1 MIVDAKGLPLYTEN
15 KVALGKGLPD
25 WAAGLTNRF
34 SYKGITLQFL
44 IDMKFGMD
52 VYSMTNSLAA
62 TRGLLDVTTE
72 GRDEFNAAR
81 AQAAAN
87 DPNFAIGT
95 WVPTAGYVANG
106 VVNTGTAENPTY
118 VQNTTPVNPQTYWTD
133 VFNNTPAP
141 FIYDAS
147 YVKLREVSLGYTIPK
162 SVFGKS
168 INSIYVSAFA
178 RNLLTFNKDLPNID
192 PESMYTSGN
201 GQGFEY
207 GSLPSRKSY
216 GFNIKVTF

>member
-1 MIVDAKGLPLYTEN
+1 
-15 KVALGKGLPD
+15 
-25 WAAGLTNRF
+25 
-34 SYKGITLQFL
+34 
-44 IDMKFGMD
+44 MKFGMD

-62 TRGLLDVTTE
+62 QKGLLDVTTE
-72 GRDEFNAAR
+72 GRDAYNAAR
-81 AQAAAN
+81 AEAVAN
-87 DPNFAIGT
+87 DPNFSQAT
-95 WVPTAGYVANG
+95 WIPTAGYVANG
-106 VVNTGTAENPTY
+106 VVNTGTAANPVY
-118 VQNTTPVNPQTYWTD
+118 VQNTKPVNPQDYWNT

-162 SVFGKS
+162 SVYNGAK

-178 RNLLTFNKDLPNID
+178 RNLLTFNKDLPNVD

-207 GSLPSRKSY
+207 GSLPFRRSY
-216 GFNIKVTF
+216 GFNLKVTF